1 MPQKPM
7 KFKQQIQHN
16 LVAII
21 SLFAAIS
28 GLFYDHW
35 RDQISEHN
43 QNMRAAAF
51 EVLQSLG
58 ELQTVVNY
66 AHFDHNQE
74 RGSAIEGWKYAV
86 QVKDL
91 SQLLDNNSAAKSQ
104 LLYDTWQQEWED
116 LHTSKE
122 SEAKVSQKI
131 SHARS
136 AVLQAIHQIE

>member
-35 RDQISEHN
+35 RDQI
-43 QNMRAAAF
+43 
-51 EVLQSLG
+51 
-58 ELQTVVNY
+58 
-66 AHFDHNQE
+66 
-74 RGSAIEGWKYAV
+74 